1 MQEAKGLIIT
11 GIITVAILVGGIF
24 LLSKGGNSSQQNT
37 PAANPKLLVREDSYQ
52 TSSTSAQVTIVEF
65 GDYECPACGQV
76 NPVIKQ
82 LIKDYQDKINFVF
95 RNYPLPQHKNASVAA
110 LAAEAAGAQGKFWE
124 MHDKLYETQNNWSQS
139 DKPLDIFADYAKSMN
154 LDVDKFKSDVS
165 SKKYQDKINQDVSD
179 GNNLNITATPTFYIN
194 GIVLPG
200 VPSESQF
207 KSAIDQILSQK

>member
-24 LLSKGGNSSQQNT
+24 LLSKAGNSQQNT
-37 PAANPKLLVREDSYQ
+37 PAANPKLLIREDSYQ

-65 GDYECPACGQV
+65 GDYECPACAQV
-76 NPVIKQ
+76 NPIIKQ
-82 LIKDYQDKINFVF
+82 VIKDYQDKVNFVF
-95 RNYPLPQHKNASVAA
+95 RNYPLPQHKNALIAA
-110 LAAEAAGAQGKFWE
+110 FAAHAAGEQGKFWE
-124 MHDKLYETQNNWSQS
+124 MHDKLYETQNDWSQS
-139 DKPLDIFADYAKSMN
+139 SSPLDIFADCAKS
-154 LDVDKFKSDVS
+154 LDLDLDKFKSDVS

-200 VPSESQF
+200 VPSESEF
-207 KSAIDQILSQK
+207 KSIIDQILSQK